1 MPSST
6 SARSDETKHRAVYAR
21 LREDILSGRYAPG
34 DKLPSSREL
43 AAAVG
48 CARNTAVQA
57 YERLLAHGYV
67 ETRHGSGTFVTRAA
81 DPAAEPGKGQEAR
94 LPQTELARLAQRFR
108 ASRQHARALVPQNP
122 RVNFQYGAVQ
132 LDQAFSRVWQRLVT
146 REAGALPTEYQEPE
160 GTPRLRRALADYL
173 RRRRRMV
180 VDPDQVIVTSGS
192 QQALDL
198 IARTTLDRHRRAVI
212 EEPGYPGARVAFQ
225 ASGAEVATCPVD
237 HAGLC
242 VESLPD
248 RADLAYVT
256 PSHQFPTGAVLP
268 VGRRLELLRWA
279 ERAGA
284 FVFEDDYDSEFRH
297 AGPPL
302 ETLQSLDDTGRV
314 VYCGTFSKI
323 ISPALRVGFLVVP
336 EALVD
341 SVRAVKWITDRSS
354 GDMAQNALAALI
366 EDGHLE
372 RFIRRAG
379 RRLTGRCNTLTRGL
393 KQRFGATVEISGS
406 HTGMH
411 IVVQFPGLPAARTD
425 DLVRAAGEEGIAVY
439 PATLYRSDPDQGC
452 AGMMLGYATVSR
464 AEIEVALPALERAW
478 GGMLSE

>member
-1 MPSST
+1 MRNDT
-6 SARSDETKHRAVYAR
+6 TKHRRIYNR
-21 LREDILSGRYAPG
+21 LRDAILSGRYAPG
-34 DKLPSSREL
+34 DKLPSSRKI
-43 AAAVG
+43 AATMG

-57 YERLLAHGYV
+57 FELLLAHGYV
-67 ETRHGSGTFVTRAA
+67 ETRHGAGTFVSRLAEGFREPSDGPGAA
-81 DPAAEPGKGQEAR
+81 F
-94 LPQTELARLAQRFR
+94 PQTDLARLAQRFQATR
-108 ASRQHARALVPQNP
+108 RRARALVPDRP
-122 RVNFQYGAVQ
+122 RVDFQYGAVQ
-132 LDQAFSRVWQRLVT
+132 LDRSFSRIWQRLVT

-160 GTPRLRRALADYL
+160 GTPRLRQALANYL

-180 VDPDQVIVTSGS
+180 VDPDRIIVTSGS

-198 IARTTLDRHRRAVI
+198 VARTTLAPKSHALM

-225 ASGAEVATCPVD
+225 ASGATVGNCPVD
-237 HAGLC
+237 AHGLRVDC
-242 VESLPD
+242 LPG
-248 RADLAYVT
+248 RADLVYVT

-268 VGRRLELLRWA
+268 VTRRLELLRWA

-284 FVFEDDYDSEFRH
+284 FIFEDDYDSEFRH

-302 ETLQSLDDTGRV
+302 ETLQSLDGTGRV

-323 ISPALRVGFLVVP
+323 ISPALRIGFLVVP
-336 EALVD
+336 DALVD

-366 EDGHLE
+366 EDGDLE

-393 KQRFGATVEISGS
+393 KQRFGTTVEISGS

-439 PATLYRSDPDQGC
+439 PATLYRSDPDHGC
-452 AGMMLGYATVSR
+452 AGVMLGYATVSR
-464 AEIEVALPALERAW
+464 AEIELALPGLEQAW
-478 GGMLSE
+478 SGLLAG